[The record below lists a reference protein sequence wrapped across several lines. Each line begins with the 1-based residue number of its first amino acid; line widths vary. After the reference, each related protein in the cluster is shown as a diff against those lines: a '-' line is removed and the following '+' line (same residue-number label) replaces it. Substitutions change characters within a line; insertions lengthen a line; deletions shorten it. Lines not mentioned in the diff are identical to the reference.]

1 MLYFSK
7 LKLIFLYV
15 TIFILIGFSSLNIFD
30 FNEDSFLKKKVNLGL
45 DLRGGSYLLL
55 EIDTAPII
63 EQKLQ
68 NKLIIFRSYFK
79 KNKYKYSNLRVVNNK
94 LIFELS
100 LDKIENFKK
109 YLEKKDNELNLF
121 YNNYS
126 SFELDFNVKNN
137 VQAPI
142 KKGQNTCLK

>member
-79 KNKYKYSNLRVVNNK
+79 KISISTV
-94 LIFELS
+94 I
-100 LDKIENFKK
+100 
-109 YLEKKDNELNLF
+109 
-121 YNNYS
+121 
-126 SFELDFNVKNN
+126 
-137 VQAPI
+137 
-142 KKGQNTCLK
+142 